1 MSKIKSIPAFVA
13 LLLCGGAWAA
23 PPSTKC
29 CCSGWFDFLS
39 LSVSCVAAFVAWRT
53 FVAAKKIAGATYV
66 ANAFQRYWQPNM
78 LHAIRK
84 LENYQKKNPVKGATG
99 RAADGRICAAC
110 WSWDGIVCDAERR
123 IVKGFFNDAWRARKL
138 DIITDAELKEIC
150 SVDAYKLYHEI
161 IEPMEAIKNK
171 DYNPES
177 FVELKKIIK

>member
-1 MSKIKSIPAFVA
+1 MTKIKSILAFAAV
-13 LLLCGGAWAA
+13 LICGGVWAA
-23 PPSTKC
+23 TPSTRC
-29 CCSGWFDFLS
+29 CCSGWVDVVS
-39 LSVSCVAAFVAWRT
+39 LLVSVIAACIAWCALR
-53 FVAAKKIAGATYV
+53 AAKKISGATYV

-78 LHAIRK
+78 LRAIRK
-84 LENYQKKNPVKGATG
+84 LCDYQKKNPVKGATG

-150 SVDAYKLYHEI
+150 SVDAYKLYHGI

-171 DYNPES
+171 DYNFKP
-177 FVELKKIIK
+177 FVDLEKIIK